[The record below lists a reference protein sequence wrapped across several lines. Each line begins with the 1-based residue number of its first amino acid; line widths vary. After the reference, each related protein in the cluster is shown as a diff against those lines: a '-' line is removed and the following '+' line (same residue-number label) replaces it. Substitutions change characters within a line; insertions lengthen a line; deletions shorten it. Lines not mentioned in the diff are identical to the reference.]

1 MRSRPELSD
10 GVRIPR
16 AAPGIACLIA
26 LVAGAACATTAGTII
41 TPPRP
46 SSPACAVA
54 QRNVRQYLPRL
65 AELDATSLTTAIASY
80 RTTTETMLVECGKDA
95 RAMGAQFAD
104 DWRIQSYFIDREL
117 DRRQRMSPS
126 ALTAFLPSHRARVE
140 RLLAMD
146 AAMFANP
153 AGAR

>member
-1 MRSRPELSD
+1 MRPRPVLTYALPVPHAMR
-10 GVRIPR
+10 GV
-16 AAPGIACLIA
+16 ACLMA
-26 LVAGAACATTAGTII
+26 LAAGAACATTAGT
-41 TPPRP
+41 TTLQR
-46 SSPACAVA
+46 SVSPACAAA
-54 QRNVRQYLPRL
+54 QRDVRQYLPRL
-65 AELDATSLTTAIASY
+65 AELDAASLTTAIASY
-80 RTTTETMLVECGKDA
+80 RTATETMLVECGKDA